1 MLVFTINLE
10 DNRGGQFMKR
20 RVWSMIVTLAMVFS
34 LFSLSAMAADEPFT
48 LDKPTNLTATLK
60 VDPDG
65 VPYFEIKLDIPET
78 VRTINS
84 NLQGDPA
91 YYEGISCDGIEIE
104 FEYKYGQYDWNEGPS
119 AYWNTTD
126 SVTEFVDRGG
136 YWEYTPFDSGD
147 FDTVDIKS
155 EVYSF
160 RARFT
165 GLWGYTDDWIDKSVH
180 SGYSNIATVGNPSF
194 YNDASD
200 WAIPELE
207 KANDAGLIPDILK
220 GTDMTK
226 PITREEFAELA
237 VLLYEKT
244 SGNVAV
250 AVSPNPFTDTTNQ
263 QILKAF
269 TIGTTKGTSDTT
281 FSPKVLINRE
291 ECATMLFRTLKAMV
305 PDGDYSI
312 AGVSDFTDQVSI
324 SGWAVESTK
333 YMSKLDIVK
342 GDANGNFMPKATTTA
357 QQAAGYGMATR
368 QEAILMTIR
377 TYDVFK

>member
-1 MLVFTINLE
+1 
-10 DNRGGQFMKR
+10 MKKR
-20 RVWSMIVTLAMVFS
+20 ALSMFVTLAMVFS
-34 LFSLSAMAADEPFT
+34 LFTLSAMAADEPFI
-48 LDKPTNLTATLK
+48 LDAPTNLTATLK
-60 VDPDG
+60 YDQNG
-65 VPYFEIKLDIPET
+65 LPYFELRLDIPET

-84 NLQGDPA
+84 NLQGNPE

-104 FEYKYGQYDWNEGPS
+104 FEYKYGGYNWNEGPS

-126 SVTEFVDRGG
+126 SVTEFIDRGG

-165 GLWGYTDDWIDKSVH
+165 GLWGYTDDWIDKSVY
-180 SGYSNIATVGNPSF
+180 SSYSNIATIGNTSF

-200 WAIPELE
+200 WAVPELE
-207 KANDAGLIPDILK
+207 KANEAGLIPEILK

-244 SGNVAV
+244 SGNEAV

-312 AGVSDFTDQVSI
+312 AGVNDFTDQISI

-377 TYDVFK
+377 TYEVFK